1 MKEKSLSEENNFL
14 EMTNNF
20 EDYRDFSSLENIP
33 STYIYFAYRPYYEV
47 TDEELT
53 KIVQSSP
60 SFDFLKM
67 PDEDIYNLDDG
78 SPL

>member
-1 MKEKSLSEENNFL
+1 MIKKPLSRENNFF
-14 EMTNNF
+14 EITNNL
-20 EDYRDFSSLENIP
+20 EEYRDFNTVENIP
-33 STYIYFAYRPYYEV
+33 SSYVFFSYRPYYEI

-60 SFDFLKM
+60 SFDFLRT

>member
-1 MKEKSLSEENNFL
+1 MKEKFLSEENNFL

-33 STYIYFAYRPYYEV
+33 STYIYFACRPYYEV

-67 PDEDIYNLDDG
+67 PDEDIYHLDDG

>member
-1 MKEKSLSEENNFL
+1 MREKSLSEENNFL

-60 SFDFLKM
+60 SFDFLNM
-67 PDEDIYNLDDG
+67 PDEDLYNLDDG